1 MSEDINAPPSSQPAP
16 ADRPPGLGGLMQRL
30 PLPLRIAL
38 PVAVVAVIAVAI
50 VLIQRGSSTESAPGE
65 ELYGPLDARPPAK
78 GEAAPDFVLQ
88 SLDGSTVRL
97 SDLRGTPVVLNFWA
111 TWCGPCRAEM
121 PDIQAAYAEAN
132 GAFEVLAINSEG
144 TTADLARRLS
154 ADFRDELSLT
164 FPVLLDSPG
173 TDVFNQYRLRGLPDT
188 FFIDRD
194 GIVRD
199 VVVGPLS
206 RDAFDDKLSDLLAR

>member
-111 TWCGPCRAEM
+111 TWCGPCRA
-121 PDIQAAYAEAN
+121 
-132 GAFEVLAINSEG
+132 
-144 TTADLARRLS
+144 
-154 ADFRDELSLT
+154 
-164 FPVLLDSPG
+164 
-173 TDVFNQYRLRGLPDT
+173 
-188 FFIDRD
+188 
-194 GIVRD
+194 
-199 VVVGPLS
+199 
-206 RDAFDDKLSDLLAR
+206 